1 MSLHG
6 GVHVFQRKDHFLKM
20 ETKTKLNVTYITVN
34 VRGCNVCSMH
44 TYERLPDECC
54 INLFII

>member
-1 MSLHG
+1 M
-6 GVHVFQRKDHFLKM
+6 FQRKDHFLKM
-20 ETKTKLNVTYITVN
+20 ETKTKCYITVN

-54 INLFII
+54 INLFI